1 MIQRNV
7 IAFRKLRE
15 WAGRRHSVETTFAVG
30 DSARLADLCRSSG
43 LAERLHAS
51 WSFELGLE
59 GFPLVRV
66 RAAGA
71 LKLKC
76 QRCLAPVRLP
86 VEVDCKLTIVAGE
99 NEIGEVASPYDT
111 VVAGPG
117 GLVLGTILEDEILTS
132 LAPGARTRW
141 VYGLGGSGNPLIA
154 GCKPAAGRTGGLAS
168 ARVDLTALWACSKGY
183 DNGSSTK
190 P

>member
-1 MIQRNV
+1 MIQRNA

-15 WAGRRHSVETTFAVG
+15 WAARRHSVETTLTVG
-30 DSARLADLCRSSG
+30 ESTRLADVCRGSG
-43 LAERLHAS
+43 LTERLHAS

-86 VEVDCKLTIVAGE
+86 VEVDCKLTVVAGE
-99 NEIGEVASPYDT
+99 NEIREVASPYDT
-111 VVAGPG
+111 VVAGPE
-117 GLVLGTILEDEILTS
+117 GLALGTILEDEILTS
-132 LAPGARTRW
+132 LPLASVHDGCTVSGQAETHPSPDASRPLA
-141 VYGLGGSGNPLIA
+141 GLG
-154 GCKPAAGRTGGLAS
+154 
-168 ARVDLTALWACSKGY
+168 ALLRQE
-183 DNGSSTK
+183 
-190 P
+190 

>member
-1 MIQRNV
+1 MIQRNA

-15 WAGRRHSVETTFAVG
+15 WAGRRHCVETTFVVR
-30 DSARLADLCRSSG
+30 DSARLADLCRGSG
-43 LAERLHAS
+43 LTERLQAS

-76 QRCLAPVRLP
+76 QRCLAPVQLP
-86 VEVDCKLTIVAGE
+86 IEVDCKLTVVAGE
-99 NEIGEVASPYDT
+99 NEIQEVASPYDT

-117 GLVLGTILEDEILTS
+117 GLALGTILEDEILTS
-132 LAPGARTRW
+132 LPMAPVHEKCTVSGEAETHSSPDASRPLA
-141 VYGLGGSGNPLIA
+141 GLGELL
-154 GCKPAAGRTGGLAS
+154 RQE
-168 ARVDLTALWACSKGY
+168 
-183 DNGSSTK
+183 
-190 P
+190 

>member
-1 MIQRNV
+1 MIQRNA

-15 WAGRRHSVETTFAVG
+15 WAGRRHCVEATVAVG
-30 DSARLADLCRSSG
+30 ESTRLADVCRGSG
-43 LAERLHAS
+43 LTEQLNAS

-71 LKLKC
+71 LKVKC

-86 VEVDCKLTIVAGE
+86 IEVDCKLTIVAGE
-99 NEIGEVASPYDT
+99 NEIREVASPYDT

-117 GLVLGTILEDEILTS
+117 GLALGTILEDEILTS
-132 LAPGARTRW
+132 LPLAPVHDGCTVSGQAETHSSPDASRPLA
-141 VYGLGGSGNPLIA
+141 GLG
-154 GCKPAAGRTGGLAS
+154 
-168 ARVDLTALWACSKGY
+168 ALLRQ
-183 DNGSSTK
+183 D
-190 P
+190 

>member
-15 WAGRRHSVETTFAVG
+15 WASRRHSVETTFAVG
-30 DSARLADLCRSSG
+30 DSARLAELCRGGG

-51 WSFELGLE
+51 WSFESGLE
-59 GFPLVRV
+59 GFPQVRV

-71 LKLKC
+71 LELKC

-99 NEIGEVASPYDT
+99 NEIREVASPYDT
-111 VVAGPG
+111 VLAGPG
-117 GLVLGTILEDEILTS
+117 GLALGTILEDEILTS
-132 LAPGARTRW
+132 LPLAPVHDGCTVSGEAETHSSPDASRPLA
-141 VYGLGGSGNPLIA
+141 GLG
-154 GCKPAAGRTGGLAS
+154 
-168 ARVDLTALWACSKGY
+168 ALLRQK
-183 DNGSSTK
+183 
-190 P
+190 